1 MIYKSKFAHGIMFHR
16 FKDLKNKNSSHGAL
30 TSKSLTKLIR
40 FIGKKRILNPDEWI
54 KRLNEGSLKKK
65 DICLTFDDGLKS
77 QIRIALPVLERFNLK
92 AFWFV
97 HCNTLPNN
105 FDKSEIFSILIVKK
119 FKKYKKFLDKFF
131 KYLNID
137 SKIFQ
142 SKSFKKYY
150 NEEISLY
157 NFYSKTELKY
167 KFLRDIYFPRKKFE
181 NIMEN
186 FFRFYNLN
194 VKDFYKNTW
203 LDKKDLINLNK
214 KGHMIGMHSFSH
226 PYRMSK
232 LTTKNQKTEYFKNFN
247 YLRVILKKKP
257 IAMSHPLDSYN
268 KNTLRIL
275 KNMGILCGF
284 RSHLKTYKGF
294 KINQSNLEMARE
306 DPVNILKLIK

>member
-1 MIYKSKFAHGIMFHR
+1 M
-16 FKDLKNKNSSHGAL
+16 
-30 TSKSLTKLIR
+30 
-40 FIGKKRILNPDEWI
+40 
-54 KRLNEGSLKKK
+54 
-65 DICLTFDDGLKS
+65 
-77 QIRIALPVLERFNLK
+77 LERFNLK

-119 FKKYKKFLDKFF
+119 FKNYKKFIDKFF
-131 KYLNID
+131 KYLNIN

-157 NFYSKTELKY
+157 NFLSKTELKY

-186 FFRFYNLN
+186 FFRSYNLN

-203 LDKKDLINLNK
+203 LDKKDLINLDK
-214 KGHMIGMHSFSH
+214 KGHMIGVHSFSH

-232 LTTKNQKTEYFKNFN
+232 LTTKNQKTEYFKKIKVSTDIKKF
-247 YLRVILKKKP
+247 YL
-257 IAMSHPLDSYN
+257 
-268 KNTLRIL
+268 
-275 KNMGILCGF
+275 
-284 RSHLKTYKGF
+284 
-294 KINQSNLEMARE
+294 
-306 DPVNILKLIK
+306 